1 MSQSTRQDSATASI
15 PPHANAYGGAYDDI
29 AVTSGASRDVT
40 VTVAI
45 IVAAASAI
53 ALLVLFVT
61 QPMALHRWGQATT
74 LAAGIGLLLIL
85 AIATYLL
92 WQSARA
98 SQTDLRQALQRVETL
113 AQVDHEGAQI
123 IAELERRS
131 AEQTERENL
140 AAALAVPLI
149 RVTDHVLVAPLVGT
163 VDQKR
168 LYHIRSS
175 LMQGLE
181 DQRARVVLIDL
192 TGVARIQNEATD
204 LLAQLLSAI
213 ELMGCKV
220 LLTGISRSLA
230 QTLLS
235 QDTPLDVE
243 TRRDVMSGLARATE
257 LMGQTNTLVH

>member
-1 MSQSTRQDSATASI
+1 MSQSTSHGSATASVS
-15 PPHANAYGGAYDDI
+15 PH
-29 AVTSGASRDVT
+29 TSAHDGSAALSSSLRDVT
-40 VTVAI
+40 VSIAG
-45 IVAAASAI
+45 IVAAASGI
-53 ALLVLFVT
+53 ALLVLFVA
-61 QPMALHRWGQATT
+61 QPLALLRWGQAAT
-74 LAAGIGLLLIL
+74 LTAGIGLLLTL
-85 AIATYLL
+85 AIAVFLM
-92 WQSARA
+92 WQSARTA
-98 SQTDLRQALQRVETL
+98 QADLEQALQRIETL
-113 AQVDHEGAQI
+113 AQVDYEGAQI
-123 IAELERRS
+123 IAELSRRS
-131 AEQTERENL
+131 AEQSEREDL

-149 RVTDHVLVAPLVGT
+149 RVTDQVLVAPLVGT

-168 LYHIRSS
+168 LNHIRSS

-235 QDTPLDVE
+235 QEIPLDVE

-257 LMGQTNTLVH
+257 LMGQTDTLIH